1 MRISYVGKKP
11 SQEDVIAGSGVPW
24 VPGEVREIEDVE
36 VCAQLLRHT
45 DSWALAPASE
55 SLVSGNYVVDES
67 GFKLADGVLE
77 VNNASMPDSDIDA
90 LRAQCAAA
98 GIKFHPNA
106 KAEALRKKLAEV
118 AQ

>member
-24 VPGEVREIEDVE
+24 VPGEVREIEDVQ

-45 DSWALAPASE
+45 DSWAPAPA
-55 SLVSGNYVVDES
+55 VVETHVYGDGTEATGTAPLPDQSPAEQEADE
-67 GFKLADGVLE
+67 LQALR
-77 VNNASMPDSDIDA
+77 DA
-90 LRAQCAAA
+90 LTER
-98 GIKFHPNA
+98 GIRFHPNA

>member
-36 VCAQLLRHT
+36 VCKRLLQHT
-45 DSWALAPASE
+45 DSWAIAPE
-55 SLVSGNYVVDES
+55 LVVETRVYDDGTEATGTAPLPDQSPADQETDE
-67 GFKLADGVLE
+67 LQALR
-77 VNNASMPDSDIDA
+77 DA
-90 LRAQCAAA
+90 LTER
-98 GIKFHPNA
+98 GIRFHPNA
-106 KAEALRKKLAEV
+106 KGEALRKKLAEV